1 MGYGGVVIRSGLILA
16 CAALALT
23 ACGAHTGSPAP
34 ATTTHKAA
42 AKAKQCRNQAAALA
56 KIHRDIAALKAAY
69 KLPVKSE
76 LLGNPAI
83 NAATDKFLNDVA
95 LAPISNLQRNR
106 LTDLAMSA
114 IGTHCQQCF
123 QALEANRPIPSIHA
137 GEISCATS

>member
-1 MGYGGVVIRSGLILA
+1 VFR
-16 CAALALT
+16 AAVLALLVT
-23 ACGAHTGSPAP
+23 LTLAACGAHKSSAPP
-34 ATTTHKAA
+34 ATTTQSA
-42 AKAKQCRNQAAALA
+42 AKAEAKAKACKHQAVALA
-56 KIHRDIAALKAAY
+56 KIHRDIAQLQAAY
-69 KLPVKSE
+69 KLPTKDK
-76 LLGNPAI
+76 LLGNHAI
-83 NAATDKFLNDVA
+83 NVATDKFLNDIQ

>member
-1 MGYGGVVIRSGLILA
+1 VFRAAVLLAVVSLT
-16 CAALALT
+16 LT
-23 ACGAHTGSPAP
+23 ACGAHSSSPPPA
-34 ATTTHKAA
+34 ATTAPQSA
-42 AKAKQCRNQAAALA
+42 AKAKAKAKACKNQAVALA
-56 KIHRDIAALKAAY
+56 KIHGDIAALSAAY
-69 KLPVKSE
+69 KLPVKDK
-76 LLGNPAI
+76 LLGNHAI
-83 NAATDKFLNDVA
+83 NVATDKFLNDVQ

>member
-1 MGYGGVVIRSGLILA
+1 VFRAVV
-16 CAALALT
+16 LALLVT
-23 ACGAHTGSPAP
+23 LTLAACGAHKSSAPP
-34 ATTTHKAA
+34 ATTAQSA
-42 AKAKQCRNQAAALA
+42 AKAEAKAKACKNQAVALA
-56 KIHRDIAALKAAY
+56 KIHRDVAQLQAAY
-69 KLPVKSE
+69 KLPTKDK
-76 LLGNPAI
+76 LLGNHAI
-83 NAATDKFLNDVA
+83 NVATDKFLIDVQ

>member
-1 MGYGGVVIRSGLILA
+1 VFR
-16 CAALALT
+16 AAVLALLVT
-23 ACGAHTGSPAP
+23 LTLAACGAHKSSAPP
-34 ATTTHKAA
+34 ATTTQSA
-42 AKAKQCRNQAAALA
+42 AKAEAKAKACKHQAVALA
-56 KIHRDIAALKAAY
+56 KIHRDIAQLQAAY
-69 KLPVKSE
+69 KLPTKDK
-76 LLGNPAI
+76 LLGNHAI
-83 NAATDKFLNDVA
+83 NVATDKFLNDVQ